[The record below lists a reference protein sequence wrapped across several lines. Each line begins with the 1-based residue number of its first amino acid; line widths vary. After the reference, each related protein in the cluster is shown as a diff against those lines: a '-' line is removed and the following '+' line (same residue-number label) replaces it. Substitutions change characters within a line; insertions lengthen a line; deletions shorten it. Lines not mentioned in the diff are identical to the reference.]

1 MGLGI
6 RHGSDRASIKRRI
19 LGARVFPEFLRG
31 LYHFGT
37 VVLIRGEQEDSP
49 AFFGAGQK
57 TGSYG
62 ESWGWQVRSRPVWG
76 GTGLV

>member
-1 MGLGI
+1 MGLDI

-19 LGARVFPEFLRG
+19 LGARVFPEFLRW

-37 VVLIRGEQEDSP
+37 VVPIRGEQEDSP
-49 AFFGAGQK
+49 AFLSGVCK
-57 TGSYG
+57 TGKAG
-62 ESWGWQVRSRPVWG
+62 ESWGWRRYSRRLRD